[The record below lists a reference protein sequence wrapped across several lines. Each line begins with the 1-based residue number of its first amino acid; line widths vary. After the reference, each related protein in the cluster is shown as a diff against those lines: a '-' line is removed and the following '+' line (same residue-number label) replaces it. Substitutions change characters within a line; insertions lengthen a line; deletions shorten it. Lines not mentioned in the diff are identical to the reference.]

1 MLLHTDAQRQRYSS
15 EVLKSG
21 ASGNLQ
27 PIDFRLL
34 KNAKQE
40 ALQAQRLRAAASV
53 TRKKDPFSASDSES
67 YDVTNPGVIESL
79 VHGSV

>member
-40 ALQAQRLRAAASV
+40 ALQAQRLQAASV
-53 TRKKDPFSASDSES
+53 TRKKNPFSASDSES